1 MVGRANALTST
12 AHTRSR
18 GEHKKVGACELVT
31 AFAVCLSAIDN
42 PSRIASLD
50 IHSWH
55 DGFKVGWVDAASVLA
70 QMVDLEPLRDL
81 ANELC
86 VGDAVGEQRPPRAV

>member
-1 MVGRANALTST
+1 MVGRADALASA

-18 GEHKKVGACELVT
+18 SKHKEVGARELVA

-42 PSRIASLD
+42 PSCIASLE
-50 IHSWH
+50 IYGWR
-55 DGFKVGWVDAASVLA
+55 DGFKVAWVDAAPVLA
-70 QMVDLEPLRDL
+70 QMVDLEPLWDL